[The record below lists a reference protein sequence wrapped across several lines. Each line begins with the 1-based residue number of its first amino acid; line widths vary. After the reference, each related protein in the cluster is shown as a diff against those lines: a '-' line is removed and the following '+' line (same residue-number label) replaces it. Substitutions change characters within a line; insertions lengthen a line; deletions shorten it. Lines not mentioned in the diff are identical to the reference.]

1 MTSDPRY
8 DHSVALSPAVSRALS
23 AERLNV
29 ITERL
34 VEGASFDLVIVTNV
48 LSYFDDRQLALAL
61 SNIAAMLRPGG
72 YLLHN
77 EARASLAGM
86 ASAVG
91 MPATQMRTAN
101 LGGPTSRPLYDII
114 WLHQKTDSR
123 RP

>member
-8 DHSVALSPAVSRALS
+8 LHSIALSPTVGRALS
-23 AERLNV
+23 AERLNI

-34 VEGASFDLVIVTNV
+34 VEGAAFDIVIVTNV
-48 LSYFDDRQLALAL
+48 LAYFDDRQLALAL

-77 EARASLAGM
+77 EARDSLAGM
-86 ASAVG
+86 ASALG

-101 LGGPTSRPLYDII
+101 LGGPRSRPLYDIV
-114 WLHQKTDSR
+114 WLHQKA
-123 RP
+123 P